1 MAYLNKQEREDLLN
15 ELVKKNYN
23 QAKRKLRRMDSKVKL
38 GVYRNVQGVNR
49 WLTSYE
55 LPSLGTKVTL
65 IETYG
70 YEGEGVKK
78 ESGYELVE
86 VIVEP
91 TPENRT

>member
-1 MAYLNKQEREDLLN
+1 MAYLNTQERDDLLQQ
-15 ELVKKNYN
+15 LIKLNYM
-23 QAKRKLRRMDSKVKL
+23 QAKRKIRNMDPKSRL

-49 WLTSYE
+49 WVTRYE

-65 IETYG
+65 VETYAL
-70 YEGEGVKK
+70 EGAERVK
-78 ESGYELVE
+78 ESDYELTE

>member
-1 MAYLNKQEREDLLN
+1 MAYLNEKEREDLLN
-15 ELVKKNYN
+15 ELINKTYK
-23 QAKRKLRRMDSKVKL
+23 QAKRKIRRLDSTAKL

-49 WLTSYE
+49 YLTRYE

-65 IETYG
+65 VETYG
-70 YEGEGVKK
+70 YDGEGRKK
-78 ESGYELVE
+78 ESDYELVE